1 MKVLISII
9 IVLLSRN
16 LRLVHC
22 QIFFYDSLKIRN
34 LPKIF
39 LKSFEMWPLVLK
51 VSWPLVTHQMRQW
64 KSSLTNI
71 LPQSW
76 NVNINVCPQLKSWER
91 CNVETGVSSCDRCC
105 GEWLTSEL
113 CISKYNLSS
122 QWSSHRTEDIW
133 VQVQH
138 SMWCCMKDS
147 LQRR

>member
-51 VSWPLVTHQMRQW
+51 VSWPLVTHQMWQC
-64 KSSLTNI
+64 SNSI
-71 LPQSW
+71 YA
-76 NVNINVCPQLKSWER
+76 VNYV
-91 CNVETGVSSCDRCC
+91 
-105 GEWLTSEL
+105 
-113 CISKYNLSS
+113 
-122 QWSSHRTEDIW
+122 RT
-133 VQVQH
+133 
-138 SMWCCMKDS
+138 
-147 LQRR
+147 